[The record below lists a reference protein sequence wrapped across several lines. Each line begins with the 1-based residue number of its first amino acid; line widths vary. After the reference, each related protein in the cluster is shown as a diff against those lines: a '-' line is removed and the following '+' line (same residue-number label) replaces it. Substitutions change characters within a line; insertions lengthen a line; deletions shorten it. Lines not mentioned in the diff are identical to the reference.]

1 MTSKNADKK
10 FFPAELIY
18 PPDFLEFAALSPVE
32 RLARSAD
39 LWDMYLTY
47 GGSLDPDIDPQSPF
61 FAAEAQSSGV
71 INGRPGMR
79 ILRRC

>member
-1 MTSKNADKK
+1 MSPKNDDPN

-18 PPDFLEFAALSPVE
+18 PPDFLEFAALSPAE
-32 RLARSAD
+32 RLARSAE

-61 FAAEAQSSGV
+61 FVAEAQPSGP
-71 INGRPGMR
+71 INGRTGLH
-79 ILRRC
+79 IVRRC